1 MANANGWG
9 DGASNNNIGWG
20 KGADNAIGWG
30 DIHADSYAG
39 LTDIVGTASYTN
51 EYSLQFDGVDEYA
64 KGSTTFSELDGTN
77 KFTLSMW
84 IKPTNFS
91 SYRILYHIPK
101 NLTANNGQVLI
112 FLFPTTGQIEVTI
125 NTRASYMRST
135 TTALTAGVWQHL
147 LICFDL
153 SQVNGDDRIRP
164 FVNGVDVF
172 SVAVSLPATFPV
184 ASGAVFVG
192 EEANGYLSPFL
203 GNIDEV
209 AMWPTDE
216 RLNVASIYNGGVPF
230 DLTTLASPPAHYY
243 RMGDGDTY
251 SSGQWDL
258 LDNSGSYDLKSIN
271 MEEGDR
277 ITNVP

>member
-1 MANANGWG
+1 MF
-9 DGASNNNIGWG
+9 
-20 KGADNAIGWG
+20 
-30 DIHADSYAG
+30 
-39 LTDIVGTASYTN
+39 TATHGILARPTSGGGYTN
-51 EYSLQFDGVDEYA
+51 EYSLLFDGVDEHV

-91 SYRILYHIPK
+91 SYRILYHIPR

-125 NTRASYMRST
+125 NTRAGYMRST
-135 TTALTAGVWQHL
+135 TTALTAGVWQHV

-184 ASGAVFVG
+184 ATGPVFVG

-209 AMWPTDE
+209 AMWSTDE
-216 RLNVASIYNGGVPF
+216 RSNVASIYNGGVPF

-243 RMGDGDTY
+243 RMGDGDTF
-251 SSGQWDL
+251 SGGQWDL
-258 LDNSGSYDLKSIN
+258 FDNSGSYDLKSIN
-271 MEEGDR
+271 MEVGDR
-277 ITNVP
+277 VADVP

>member
-1 MANANGWG
+1 MPIQI
-9 DGASNNNIGWG
+9 SIS
-20 KGADNAIGWG
+20 NAI
-30 DIHADSYAG
+30 
-39 LTDIVGTASYTN
+39 VGARSASGGGYTN
-51 EYSLQFDGVDEYA
+51 EYSLQFDGVDEHV

-84 IKPTNFS
+84 IKPTNLTGN
-91 SYRILYHIPK
+91 RILYHIPR

-112 FLFPTTGQIEVTI
+112 WLRTSGTLDISVSTTGQ
-125 NTRASYMRST
+125 YCRST
-135 TTALTAGVWQHL
+135 TSAITAGVWQHL

-153 SQVNGDDRIRP
+153 SQVLQDDRIRP
-164 FVNGVDVF
+164 FVNGVDKF
-172 SVAVSLPATFPV
+172 LAANNPPSTFPV
-184 ASGAVFVG
+184 SSGSVFVG

-258 LDNSGSYDLKSIN
+258 LDNVGSYDIKSIN

>member
-91 SYRILYHIPK
+91 IHRILYHIPR

-112 FLFPTTGQIEVTI
+112 FLAPTTGQIEVAI
-125 NTRASYMRST
+125 NTRTTYMRST
-135 TTALTAGVWQHL
+135 TTALTSGVWQHL

-153 SQVNGDDRIRP
+153 SQALANNRIRP

-172 SVAVSLPATFPV
+172 RVASSLPATFPV
-184 ASGAVFVG
+184 SSGPVFVG
-192 EEANGYLSPFL
+192 EEANGYLAPFL

-209 AMWPTDE
+209 AMCSTDE
-216 RLNVASIYNGGVPF
+216 RLNVAAIYNGGVPF

-243 RMGDGDTY
+243 RMGDGDTF
-251 SSGQWDL
+251 SGGEWDL
-258 LDNSGSYDLKSIN
+258 LDNVGSYDLKSIN
-271 MEEGDR
+271 MEVGDR
-277 ITNVP
+277 VADVP

>member
-9 DGASNNNIGWG
+9 DGASNNTIGWG

-30 DIHADSYAG
+30 AIHADSYAG
-39 LTDIVGTASYTN
+39 LTDIVGTTSYTN
-51 EYSLQFDGVDEYA
+51 EYSLLFDGVDEHV

-84 IKPTNFS
+84 IKPTDLTTS
-91 SYRILYHIPK
+91 RILFHIPR
-101 NLTANNGQVLI
+101 NTTQSNSQVLI
-112 FLFPTTGQIEVTI
+112 YLRTTGQLDISV
-125 NTRASYMRST
+125 ST
-135 TTALTAGVWQHL
+135 TTSFCRSNTGVITAGVWNHI

-153 SQVNGDDRIRP
+153 AQATQNNKIRP

-172 SVAVSLPATFPV
+172 NISNVSLTTFPTS
-184 ASGAVFVG
+184 SGEIWVG
-192 EEANGYLSPFL
+192 EESNGYQAPIL

-209 AMWPTDE
+209 AMWSTDE
-216 RLNVASIYNGGVPF
+216 RLNVAAIYNGGVPF

-243 RMGDGDTY
+243 RMGDGDTF
-251 SSGQWDL
+251 SGGQWDL

-271 MEEGDR
+271 MEVGDR
-277 ITNVP
+277 VADVP

>member
-1 MANANGWG
+1 MTTIGYAN
-9 DGASNNNIGWG
+9 SMF
-20 KGADNAIGWG
+20 
-30 DIHADSYAG
+30 
-39 LTDIVGTASYTN
+39 TATHGILARPTSGGGYIN
-51 EYSLQFDGVDEYA
+51 EYSLLFDGVDEHV

-84 IKPTNFS
+84 IKPTNLT
-91 SYRILYHIPK
+91 SYGILYHIPR

-112 FLFPTTGQIEVTI
+112 FLAPTGQLDISI
-125 NTRASYMRST
+125 NTRTTYSRST
-135 TTALTAGVWQHL
+135 TSAITAGVWQHL

-153 SQVNGDDRIRP
+153 SQALANNRIRP

-172 SVAVSLPATFPV
+172 SVSSNPPATFPV
-184 ASGAVFVG
+184 SSGPVFVG
-192 EEANGYLSPFL
+192 EEANGYLAPFL

-209 AMWPTDE
+209 AMWSTDE
-216 RLNVASIYNGGVPF
+216 RLNVAAIYNGGVPF

-243 RMGDGDTY
+243 RMGDGDTF

-271 MEEGDR
+271 MEVGDR
-277 ITNVP
+277 VADVP